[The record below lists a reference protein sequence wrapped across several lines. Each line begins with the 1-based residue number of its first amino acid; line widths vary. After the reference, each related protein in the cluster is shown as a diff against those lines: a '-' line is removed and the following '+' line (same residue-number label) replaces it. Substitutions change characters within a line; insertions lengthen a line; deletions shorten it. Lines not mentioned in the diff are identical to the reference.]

1 MPRSRQRIL
10 SGQLTRAGW
19 GQAPAV
25 LKRME
30 FRFPE
35 DERLATWKIAFLQYV
50 IAATFL
56 VLLIGYWRL
65 QIGQH
70 RQYLEQ
76 AERNRIRN
84 LPVIAPR
91 GQILDREGRVLADNF
106 PAFSVLLMRES
117 PAALTPPRVQ
127 SIARGLQLDPADLQR
142 LVERTAKLPR
152 FQPVVLKQSATM
164 EDIAFVESH
173 RVEYPELDLLQV
185 QQRSYP
191 KRAIA
196 AAVLG
201 YVGEV
206 SEEMIATP
214 SSPYRPGDVVG
225 KSGLER
231 SYNSVLAGRDGM
243 RRVIVNSRGQEMG
256 SMTTI
261 NATPGNDLRLTLDLD
276 LQMAAEA
283 GLGEQPGAVV
293 ALNPGT
299 GEILAMVSHPA
310 FDPNDFARRID
321 REAWDRL
328 NSDPQK
334 PLMNK
339 AIQAHLAPGSVFKII
354 TGTAALET
362 GTIKPN
368 YTVSCPGAVTIYGHT
383 YHDWVWEKGKGHG
396 SVDFHRAIVV
406 SCDVYFYTLGKLLG
420 IEKIAYFAK
429 RLGLGS
435 RTGVDLPAEDPGL
448 IPSPEWVRRAF
459 KRQWWAGETISVAIG
474 QGAVAVT
481 PLQLAYAIGGIA
493 SGGVFHRP
501 HLAFRAQ
508 LLALGV
514 EPEQE
519 TSREFPL
526 REETVDAVSKG
537 MWGAVNEGGTG
548 ARAHDPSLDIAGK
561 TGTAQ
566 VVSDELQKSARKAE
580 YKNNAWFVGYAPSAK
595 PEIVVS
601 VLVMQGEH
609 STTAVPIA
617 RDVIKAYFQKKALRR
632 PPANQFQTQV
642 REMSQVL
649 GTTPSE
655 AGPAPQDR

>member
-1 MPRSRQRIL
+1 
-10 SGQLTRAGW
+10 
-19 GQAPAV
+19 
-25 LKRME
+25 ME

-35 DERLATWKIAFLQYV
+35 DERVATWKIALLQYV

-56 VLLIGYWRL
+56 LLLVGYWRL

-70 RQYLEQ
+70 HQFLDR

-91 GQILDREGRVLADNF
+91 GRILDREGRVLADNF
-106 PAFSVLLMRES
+106 PAFSVLLMREN
-117 PAALTPPRVQ
+117 PVALTPPRVQ
-127 SIARGLQLDPADLQR
+127 GIARGLQLDPADMQR
-142 LVERTAKLPR
+142 LVERAAKLPR

-173 RVEYPELDLLQV
+173 RVEYPDLDLLQV

-206 SEEMIATP
+206 SEEMIAKRG
-214 SSPYRPGDVVG
+214 SPYRPGDVVG
-225 KSGLER
+225 KSGIER

-256 SMTTI
+256 SMTAI
-261 NATPGNDLRLTLDLD
+261 NATAGNDLRLTLDLD

-283 GLGEQPGAVV
+283 ALGEQPGAVV
-293 ALNPGT
+293 ALSPRT

-310 FDPNDFARRID
+310 FDPNEFARRID
-321 REAWDRL
+321 REAWARL
-328 NSDPQK
+328 NADPQK

-362 GTIKPN
+362 GTIKPDF
-368 YTVSCPGAVTIYGHT
+368 TVSCPGVVTIYGHT

-396 SVDFHRAIVV
+396 TVDLHRAIVV

-435 RTGVDLPAEDPGL
+435 RTGVDLPAEDPGR

-501 HLAFRAQ
+501 HLAFRDQ

-514 EPEQE
+514 EPEGE
-519 TSREFPL
+519 TDREFPL
-526 REETVDAVSKG
+526 REETVDAVSRG
-537 MWGAVNEGGTG
+537 MWGVVNEGGTG
-548 ARAHDPSLDIAGK
+548 AGAHDPGLDIAGK

-566 VVSDELQKSARKAE
+566 VVSGELQKSARKAE
-580 YKNNAWFVGYAPSAK
+580 YRNNAWFVGYAPSTK

-601 VLVMQGEH
+601 ALVMQGGH

-617 RDVIKAYFQKKALRR
+617 RDVIRAYFQKKALRK
-632 PPANQFQTQV
+632 PPANQLQTQV

-649 GTTPSE
+649 GTTPGE
-655 AGPAPQDR
+655 AGPAPQGR